1 MPKSQF
7 INKLGPKDE
16 VLSPFLVKH
25 IATAEGKDGKSY
37 LNIILADKSGE
48 LEARKW
54 HGADLIIGQIRSGD
68 VVIVGGKMNQ
78 FQGRMQ
84 LIVADMSK
92 LNESQ
97 FDREDYIQKAGS
109 APEKMFQELVSI
121 VETLEE
127 VYIKD
132 LLLSVL
138 HDPEIARRL
147 KVWQAG
153 KSIHHAYQSGL
164 LEHILSCTKLAVI
177 LSPHYKVNRS
187 YVVAGCVLHD
197 ICKIYELTEGPV
209 VEYTEEG
216 KLVGHLVKGLEVVDE
231 HAFRIKNFPYNI
243 KLHLKHIL
251 LSHHGEYEYGSPKI
265 PSTSE
270 AYLVHLIDLMDS
282 KMSSLE
288 QVKKNDNSSGHW
300 SGFVKHMDRIVYKSE
315 LPSFTNYVLDGDK
328 PQSTEAKAPA
338 PAPASKSNSKEPKST
353 FGNLL
358 KDFKVED

>member
-7 INKLGPKDE
+7 INKLGSKDE

-84 LIVADMSK
+84 LIVSDMSK
-92 LNESQ
+92 LDEAQ

-109 APEKMFQELVSI
+109 APEKMFQELLGI

-164 LEHILSCTKLAVI
+164 LEHILSCTKLAVT

-187 YVVAGCVLHD
+187 YVVAGCILHD

-270 AYLVHLIDLMDS
+270 AYLVHLIDFMDS

-315 LPSFTNYVLDGDK
+315 LPSFTNYVLNDERTSAPSAAPVAVDK
-328 PQSTEAKAPA
+328 AK
-338 PAPASKSNSKEPKST
+338 SPKGA

-358 KDFKVED
+358 KDFKIED

>member
-1 MPKSQF
+1 MSTPMPKSQF

-54 HGADLIIGQIRSGD
+54 HGADLLIGQIRSGD

-92 LNESQ
+92 LNEDQ
-97 FDREDYIQKAGS
+97 FNREDYIQKAGS
-109 APEKMFQELVSI
+109 APEKMFQELIAI

-127 VYIKD
+127 IYIKD

-164 LEHILSCTKLAVI
+164 LEHIFSCTKLAVI

-197 ICKIYELTEGPV
+197 ICKIYELSEGPV

-216 KLVGHLVKGLEVVDE
+216 KLVGHLVKALEVVDE
-231 HAFRIKNFPYNI
+231 HAYKIKNFPYNI

-251 LSHHGEYEYGSPKI
+251 LSHHGEYEYGSPKT

-270 AYLVHLIDLMDS
+270 AFLVHLIDLMDS

-300 SGFVKHMDRIVYKSE
+300 SGFVKHLNRIVYKSE
-315 LPSFTNYVLDGDK
+315 LPSFTNYVKDGENSQ
-328 PQSTEAKAPA
+328 PPAPA
-338 PAPASKSNSKEPKST
+338 PAPAALTKPKGT
-353 FGNLL
+353 LGNLL
-358 KDFKVED
+358 KDFKVEE

>member
-1 MPKSQF
+1 MSKNQF

-25 IATAEGKDGKSY
+25 ITTAEGKDGKSY

-54 HGADLIIGQIRSGD
+54 HGAEHIIGQIRSGD

-78 FQGRMQ
+78 FQGRLQM
-84 LIVADMSK
+84 IVADMSK
-92 LNESQ
+92 LNEDQ
-97 FDREDYIQKAGS
+97 FDREDYIQKAGG
-109 APEKMFQELVSI
+109 APEKMYQELLSI
-121 VETLEE
+121 VELLEE
-127 VYIKD
+127 IYIKE

-164 LEHILSCTKLAVI
+164 LEHILSCTNLALF

-187 YVVAGCVLHD
+187 YVVAGCILHD
-197 ICKIYELTEGPV
+197 ICKIHELSEGPV

-216 KLVGHLVKGLEVVDE
+216 KLVGHLVKGLEIVDE
-231 HAFRIKNFPYNI
+231 HAFKIKNFPYNV

-251 LSHHGEYEYGSPKI
+251 LSHHGEYEYGSPKV

-270 AYLVHLIDLMDS
+270 AFLVHLIDMMDS

-288 QVKKNDNSSGHW
+288 QVKKNDNSTGHW
-300 SGFVKHMDRIVYKSE
+300 SGFVKHLDRIVYKSE
-315 LPSFTNYVLDGDK
+315 LPSFTDYMKDGDK
-328 PQSTEAKAPA
+328 TQALQPA
-338 PAPASKSNSKEPKST
+338 RPKPAIKESKST
-353 FGNLL
+353 LGNLL
-358 KDFKVED
+358 KDFKIED